1 MWCMV
6 DWYRFR
12 FLDLLILFL
21 HKKSATF
28 DLTWCS
34 CDVQGRCN
42 REKPACKYFHPPQ
55 HLKVSLAHHWHC
67 GDHTGI
73 EKQLL
78 RNIYINQDQLL
89 INGRNHLA
97 LKNALAQ
104 QMQQQ
109 MIPGQVPAVV
119 SSTQSK
125 IIIKSLI
132 CPAWLVGKRDHMHIQ
147 IPEINM
153 QMQKIPT
160 TSKKLKIFPKL

>member
-55 HLKVSLAHHWHC
+55 HLKVSLAHH
-67 GDHTGI
+67 GG
-73 EKQLL
+73 EVEEF
-78 RNIYINQDQLL
+78 INNYTKKYFYQDQLL

-109 MIPGQVPAVV
+109 MIPGQVPTVV
-119 SSTQSK
+119 SWKEIFLSDLSSLTCWEEGSHAYSDSTNKYANAENSYNNQ
-125 IIIKSLI
+125 
-132 CPAWLVGKRDHMHIQ
+132 
-147 IPEINM
+147 E
-153 QMQKIPT
+153 
-160 TSKKLKIFPKL
+160 TSDFP